1 MSLEGR
7 VVGLVED
14 DPIMGESLVQRLAL
28 EGTIVRWW
36 KTGQEAISELERARP
51 EAIICDIRLPDMN
64 GEDVFRQLASMPET
78 PPFLFITAFSDV
90 DHAVSLMRAGAGD
103 YLTKPFEM
111 PDFLARLSEL
121 LPTGLAQAGPA
132 ALGFSDAMREVAY
145 VLTRVARSKSPVLLT
160 GETGVGKEV
169 AAHYLHELG
178 GGSRPFM
185 AVNCAAI
192 PAELMEAE
200 LFGHERGAFTGALAK
215 HAGYA
220 ERAGEGTLFLDE
232 VGELSMALQ
241 SKLLRLLEERRFFRV
256 GGERALAVNARV
268 ICATNA
274 DLQRRVSH
282 GTFREDLY
290 YRINVISVP
299 IPPLRERLADIPQLL
314 EQYFDLFNEQAEPSL
329 RGMSAMV
336 EEVAL
341 AHPWPGNV
349 RELKNR
355 MERAVA
361 MATGPM
367 LMPSDVFPELS
378 RELSSINLPDVPS
391 LEQARED
398 AERRHIAR
406 ILKLTGNE
414 MAQTAR
420 LLGISRTTLWEKMR
434 RLGLS
439 PSTH

>member
-1 MSLEGR
+1 
-7 VVGLVED
+7 
-14 DPIMGESLVQRLAL
+14 MGESLVQRLAL

>member
-1 MSLEGR
+1 
-7 VVGLVED
+7 
-14 DPIMGESLVQRLAL
+14 MGESMVQRLGI

-36 KTGQEAISELERARP
+36 KTGQEAISEFERAKP
-51 EAIICDIRLPDMN
+51 QAIICDVRLPDMN

-78 PPFLFITAFSDV
+78 PPFLFITAFGDL

-111 PDFLARLSEL
+111 PDFLSRLSEL
-121 LPTGLAQAGPA
+121 LPTGLELDGPT
-132 ALGFSDAMREVAY
+132 ALGVSDAMRGVAHT
-145 VLTRVARSKSPVLLT
+145 LTRAARSRSPVLLT

-169 AAHYLHELG
+169 AAHYLHNLSG
-178 GGSRPFM
+178 AGRSFM

-200 LFGHERGAFTGALAK
+200 LFGHERGAFTGAQAR

-256 GGERALAVNARV
+256 GGERALSFDARV

-274 DLQRRVSH
+274 DLQRRVSD
-282 GTFREDLY
+282 GTFRDDLF

-314 EQYFDLFNEQAEPSL
+314 ELFFDLFNEQAEPTL

-378 RELSSINLPDVPS
+378 RGLAGTNVPDVPS

-398 AERRHIAR
+398 AERRHITR